1 MNITQEYGQLCDTG
15 VLSWGQYGCISKI
28 TLSSVPTVLI
38 GFISLIQYASIK
50 RYQIPASN
58 ELCSRVLALWCDYAV
73 LLYGSSLCCQSKV
86 GFKWCV
92 PLSDGIDRVYVKR
105 LWSFC
110 IMALLSSV
118 YIWNCLLLFKERM

>member
-58 ELCSRVLALWCDYAV
+58 ELCSRVLAL
-73 LLYGSSLCCQSKV
+73 
-86 GFKWCV
+86 
-92 PLSDGIDRVYVKR
+92 
-105 LWSFC
+105 
-110 IMALLSSV
+110 
-118 YIWNCLLLFKERM
+118 